1 MSTSAQQP
9 DARHSWS
16 RAAATLGR
24 DVGLALHLSAALA
37 LASVLVAA
45 IAGDTWAIVPLVV
58 CGSGALAVG
67 QLLHRSFER
76 TTQHTTRTAIAVV
89 ASAWVV
95 TGLVAALVL
104 WWLAAEGGAANDA
117 VTVYRD
123 PLNALFEGV
132 SGITST
138 GLTMADGLESALP
151 ATVQWWRSL
160 LQWIGAVGVV
170 LFTLALTSTG
180 ASGALLYES
189 ATRPEMLSQEPR
201 TAARRIWTVYIGL
214 TVASITGLWAAGLD
228 AWTALNHGMTAIAT
242 GGFTITDDSFG
253 AHPPVARVVAIV
265 VLLAGATSFVAH
277 YQLLVRRDLR
287 AFLRRTQVRAL
298 AVGVLVGVPLLAI
311 ALRGQEAP
319 VAVVDVVF
327 QWATALGTAGFDTVD
342 LEAWG
347 PAALL
352 LLIVAMTI
360 GGASGSTAG
369 GLKLSRVSWLAKALM
384 TRIRTAEPC
393 GEHGE
398 HAWDGQ
404 RIGPDESR
412 RAEAH
417 AGGMALLWL
426 MTLMGG
432 AFLMLLLVPGKRPD
446 AVLFDVTS
454 ALSNVGLDTG
464 IVGRD
469 LGWAPKTTIIVVMLL
484 GRLEILG
491 VLVLLRTVVVH
502 GGREATEGDR
512 PPPGA

>member
-9 DARHSWS
+9 DAGHSWS
-16 RAAATLGR
+16 RAAATLAR
-24 DVGLALHLSAALA
+24 DVGLALHLSAAMA
-37 LASVLVAA
+37 LLSVLVAA
-45 IAGDTWAIVPLVV
+45 VAGETWAIVPLAV
-58 CGSGALAVG
+58 CGGGALVVG

-76 TTQHTTRTAIAVV
+76 TTQRTTRTAIAVV

-104 WWLAAEGGAANDA
+104 WWLAAEGGARNDA

-138 GLTMADGLESALP
+138 GLTMADGLESSLP
-151 ATVQWWRSL
+151 ATVQWWRTL

-170 LFTLALTSTG
+170 LFTLALASTG
-180 ASGALLYES
+180 ASGPLLYES
-189 ATRPEMLSQEPR
+189 AARPEMLGPDPR
-201 TAARRIWTVYIGL
+201 TAARRIWTVYVGL
-214 TVASITGLWAAGLD
+214 TGASIAALWAAGLD

-253 AHPPVARVVAIV
+253 AHSPAARIVAIV

-277 YQLLVRRDLR
+277 YQLFVNRDPR
-287 AFLRRTQVRAL
+287 TFLRRTQVRAL
-298 AVGVLVGVPLLAI
+298 GVGVVVGVPLLAI
-311 ALRGQEAP
+311 AVRGQEAP

-327 QWATALGTAGFDTVD
+327 QWVTALGTAGFDTVD

-369 GLKLSRVSWLAKALM
+369 GLKLSRVSWLTKALM
-384 TRIRTAEPC
+384 TRIRSAEPA
-393 GEHGE
+393 GEHGQ
-398 HAWDGQ
+398 HVWDGQ
-404 RIGPDESR
+404 QVGADGSR

-417 AGGMALLWL
+417 AGGMALLWILSL
-426 MTLMGG
+426 MAG
-432 AFLMLLLVPGKRPD
+432 AFLLLLLAPGERPD

-464 IVGRD
+464 IVDRD
-469 LGWAPKTTIIVVMLL
+469 LGWAPKTTFIVVMLL

-491 VLVLLRTVVVH
+491 LLVLLRTVVVH
-502 GGREATEGDR
+502 GGREATDGDR
-512 PPPGA
+512 PPPGS